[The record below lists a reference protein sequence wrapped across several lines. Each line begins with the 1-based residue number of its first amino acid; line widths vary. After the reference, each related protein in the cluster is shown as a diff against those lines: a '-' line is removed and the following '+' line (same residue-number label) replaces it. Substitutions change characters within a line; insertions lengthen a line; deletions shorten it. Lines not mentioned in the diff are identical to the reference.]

1 MDCEDPQKRL
11 AAYRMARR
19 EGGVSPAD
27 LFFNRSLKVPGLPRL
42 AQSYIDEPALVGES
56 VRVRKARAKQVLNE
70 QKLLLYSDRAPLREG
85 QKILVKNRKTQLFTD
100 IGWVVKVRD
109 SGRSAHIRL
118 EESGNVVLL
127 NRRCVR
133 PHPED
138 EMNCAILNGQDLEVA
153 VNLISREPFQ
163 KEGLQKSK
171 RVRFSLDCL
180 HRGRELQSKQS
191 LCDSWVAVPG
201 SVTMCCC
208 AGEQAKHT
216 FCADAFW
223 GKEE

>member
-1 MDCEDPQKRL
+1 M
-11 AAYRMARR
+11 
-19 EGGVSPAD
+19 
-27 LFFNRSLKVPGLPRL
+27 
-42 AQSYIDEPALVGES
+42 I
-56 VRVRKARAKQVLNE
+56 
-70 QKLLLYSDRAPLREG
+70 
-85 QKILVKNRKTQLFTD
+85 
-100 IGWVVKVRD
+100 KVRD

-118 EESGNVVLL
+118 EEKGNVVLL

-138 EMNCAILNGQDLEVA
+138 EMNCAILNQQDLEVA

-163 KEGLQKSK
+163 KECLQKSK

-191 LCDSWVAVPG
+191 LCDSWVAEPG

-216 FCADAFW
+216 FCTDTFW